1 MSVYYLDT
9 SSAALKL
16 LIEEKEAYSQHPSK
30 AL

>member
-9 SSAALKL
+9 SAALKL
-16 LIEEKEAYSQHPSK
+16 LIEKKEAYSQHPSK

>member
-9 SSAALKL
+9 SAALKL
-16 LIEEKEAYSQHPSK
+16 LIEDKEAYSQHPSK

>member
-9 SSAALKL
+9 SVALKL

>member
-1 MSVYYLDT
+1 MSVYHLDT
-9 SSAALKL
+9 SATLKL